1 MKKILFIGLF
11 IFMITASC
19 FTSSAFAQIDIS
31 TTTESDSIETRIN
44 NLLGKFNDAQNI
56 LIKSKDPKDR
66 AAAKKLK
73 LIKREVIRAINSVPS
88 TKCFDKV
95 KTAMDDFYKLVSKLG
110 QGIACGPP
118 IIPPFLQV
126 ANPPISPDCALP
138 PEDVV
143 PDQIDPGFSESLGAY
158 DTARDIFHIDSN
170 SNEIPDACEGDLGS
184 SNL

>member
-1 MKKILFIGLF
+1 MKKKLLIRAFIFTVAGILF
-11 IFMITASC
+11 TNSV
-19 FTSSAFAQIDIS
+19 FAQTADTS
-31 TTTESDSIETRIN
+31 A
-44 NLLGKFNDAQNI
+44 GNDASVQSKLDELLVTLSNVSSQLRSI
-56 LIKSKDPKDR
+56 KDPKSHR
-66 AAAKKLK
+66 AAIKIK
-73 LIKREVIRAINSVPS
+73 LIKRKIVKAVNSIPPE
-88 TKCFDKV
+88 KCLGKL
-95 KTAMDDFYKLVSKLG
+95 KIAMNDFYALVSKLG